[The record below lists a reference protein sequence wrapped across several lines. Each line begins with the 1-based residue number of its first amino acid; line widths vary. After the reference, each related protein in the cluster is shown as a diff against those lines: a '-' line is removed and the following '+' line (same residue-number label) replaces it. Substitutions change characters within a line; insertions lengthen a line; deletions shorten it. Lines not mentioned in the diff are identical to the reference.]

1 MDEASAETGG
11 FTKQAYGPHKGPVMK
26 VRIVIPIFQKR
37 KLRHEKLTD
46 VSKVMAMRSGRDGI
60 WTQALKLPGW
70 TLKLPSHT
78 TSYVTWTFVGARD
91 TRCVC
96 HTHFCYVL
104 FSAGNLQENL
114 DGDSFLRLLPEKIL
128 GRTSVTWWMDTE
140 YQLPWRE
147 SQVQTKK
154 KRKSN
159 STYFQLLGRKPTALQ
174 QIPRFFY
181 VAMRG

>member
-1 MDEASAETGG
+1 
-11 FTKQAYGPHKGPVMK
+11 
-26 VRIVIPIFQKR
+26 
-37 KLRHEKLTD
+37 
-46 VSKVMAMRSGRDGI
+46 MAMRSGRDGI

-114 DGDSFLRLLPEKIL
+114 DGDSFLRLIPEKIL

-154 KRKSN
+154 KKKKESKIPPISSSLGENQQHCNKYPDSFILRWEGSFWIIWFISPILISN
-159 STYFQLLGRKPTALQ
+159 YATD
-174 QIPRFFY
+174 
-181 VAMRG
+181 